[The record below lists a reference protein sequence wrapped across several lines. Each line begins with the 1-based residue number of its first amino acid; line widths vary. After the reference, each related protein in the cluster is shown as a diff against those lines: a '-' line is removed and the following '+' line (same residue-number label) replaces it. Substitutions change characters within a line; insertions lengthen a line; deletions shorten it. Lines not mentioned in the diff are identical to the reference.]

1 MAGTL
6 NVTTISGVS
15 TLNDSSG
22 VLATQNGMTGIA
34 KAWVNFDGTGTPAI
48 RGSFNVSS
56 ITDNGTG
63 DYTINFTTAMPN
75 TNYALAGSARFDGA
89 ATPSALR
96 YLGIVNNGTLGTDM
110 STTSVRVNVGFANG
124 SLQDPSVAC
133 VIVFSS

>member
-6 NVTTISGVS
+6 TIS

-63 DYTINFTTAMPN
+63 DYTVNFTTAMAN
-75 TNYALAGSARFDGA
+75 TNYAVAGAARFNGSADPTA
-89 ATPSALR
+89 VR
-96 YLGIVNNGTLGTDM
+96 YLGISSATSLATVM
-110 STTSVRVNVGFANG
+110 TTSSVRVAVAVSNG
-124 SLQDPSVAC
+124 SLQDPEVAC
-133 VIVFSS
+133 VIIFGS